1 MSSIPMISAPARKTL
16 IERIASAPAA
26 SILKF
31 SLGIVYLH
39 FGFLKFY
46 PDLSPAELLATQTI
60 MTLSGHRLDAQQS
73 LFLLALLETVIGLGF
88 LFNVFRRSMFVLFTF
103 HMLGTLT
110 PLILLPEF
118 AFKIAPL
125 APTIEGQY
133 IIKNIV
139 FLAAGWTILL
149 PDALGI
155 GTAKRDTA
163 ESHDSSMIVPSASL
177 PATVMNPVRI
187 AAAPHIVKEHQFC
200 E

>member
-1 MSSIPMISAPARKTL
+1 MSPTPMISVPGTSL
-16 IERIASAPAA
+16 IDRISAAPAA

-31 SLGIVYLH
+31 SLGIIYLH

-60 MTLSGHRLDAQQS
+60 MTLTGHRLDAQQS
-73 LFLLALLETVIGLGF
+73 LFLLALMETLIGLGF
-88 LFNVFRRSMFVLFTF
+88 LFNVFRRAMFVLFTF

-149 PDALGI
+149 PDALGRNL
-155 GTAKRDTA
+155 TTQKVVEA
-163 ESHDSSMIVPSASL
+163 PSI
-177 PATVMNPVRI
+177 PATNPLSAAVPNSLRI
-187 AAAPHIVKEHQFC
+187 ATAPQLAKEHQFC

>member
-1 MSSIPMISAPARKTL
+1 MSPTPMISIPGTSL
-16 IERIASAPAA
+16 IDRIAAAPAA

-60 MTLSGHRLDAQQS
+60 MTLTGHRLDAQQS
-73 LFLLALLETVIGLGF
+73 LFLLALMETLIGLGF
-88 LFNVFRRSMFVLFTF
+88 LFNVFRRTMFVLFTF

-149 PDALGI
+149 PDALGRNLTTQKVVEAPSLSTI
-155 GTAKRDTA
+155 NPHSAA
-163 ESHDSSMIVPSASL
+163 VPNSL
-177 PATVMNPVRI
+177 RI
-187 AAAPHIVKEHQFC
+187 ATAPQLAKEHQFC